1 MGEYRQKGCPFQGL
15 SPALPF
21 SLGHCGSGGKG
32 LLSRN
37 EFTQQG
43 RVMGGT
49 RVECDNFQRSISGTS
64 WI

>member
-1 MGEYRQKGCPFQGL
+1 MREYRQKGCPFQGL
-15 SPALPF
+15 SPALPS
-21 SLGHCGSGGKG
+21 SLGHCGTGGKG

-49 RVECDNFQRSISGTS
+49 RVECDNFQPNISGTS

>member
-15 SPALPF
+15 SQTPPSF
-21 SLGHCGSGGKG
+21 LGHCGMGGKG

-49 RVECDNFQRSISGTS
+49 RVECDNFQPNISGTS